1 MSLDNH
7 LKILHKKSQPS
18 TVIIY
23 IFEKSKRTC
32 HEKHYFFVNFSA
44 ARGRS
49 GLARE
54 PVLPRAPTNIPTKFD
69 QNRPKDG

>member
-1 MSLDNH
+1 LIFH
-7 LKILHKKSQPS
+7 ILKKS
-18 TVIIY
+18 
-23 IFEKSKRTC
+23 ERTF
-32 HEKHYFFVNFSA
+32 HEKHYFFVYFSA

-54 PVLPRAPTNIPTKFD
+54 PVLLRPPTNIPTKFD